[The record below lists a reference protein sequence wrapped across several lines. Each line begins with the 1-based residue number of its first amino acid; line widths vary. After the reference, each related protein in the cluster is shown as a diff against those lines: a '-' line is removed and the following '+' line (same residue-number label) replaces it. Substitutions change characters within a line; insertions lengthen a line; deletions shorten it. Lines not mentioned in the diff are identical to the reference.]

1 MANKKNPSERP
12 AASSASQ
19 ASLAAGESVASSAAG
34 QENVGAELPLSEEAQ
49 RVATEYYQKLS
60 EAAARLTEQS
70 KQLYDM
76 SHEYAREHPVGL
88 IAGAFVA
95 GLLVGLISNRN

>member
-1 MANKKNPSERP
+1 MANKKNPAERP
-12 AASSASQ
+12 AAARENLSGLGGEEFDTSA
-19 ASLAAGESVASSAAG
+19 GTRPEG
-34 QENVGAELPLSEEAQ
+34 VGADLPMSEEAQ
-49 RVATEYYQKLS
+49 RVATEYYRKLS

-76 SHEYAREHPVGL
+76 SHEYAREHPVGV

-95 GLLVGLISNRN
+95 GLLVGLISNRD